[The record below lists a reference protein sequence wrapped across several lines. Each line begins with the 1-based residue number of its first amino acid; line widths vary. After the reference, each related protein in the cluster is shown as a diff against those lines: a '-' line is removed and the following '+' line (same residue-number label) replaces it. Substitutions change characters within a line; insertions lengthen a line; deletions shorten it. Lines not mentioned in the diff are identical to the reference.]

1 MKKVKKLSL
10 ILACGML
17 MSLPFC
23 SFAAEVVKAE
33 RLKPG
38 ATASGLIGSSGARI
52 KLGEG
57 AAGDTPLF
65 LLSADSKDS
74 VGDTGRE
81 VVIPESFAVL
91 KALQGDSLAKFRETL
106 RLTRVKI
113 AYQLSGTTDNITED
127 ELGYAIPKMMRGRGA
142 VDGVVTVPVDRDY
155 FGFGSKEALDD
166 YIADRPALQDIWE
179 WDSVGGNVRLNFAKA
194 TSFLKQ

>member
-52 KLGEG
+52 SLGE
-57 AAGDTPLF
+57 AAVGGMPLF
-65 LLSADSKDS
+65 LFSADSKDS

-106 RLTRVKI
+106 RPTRVKI

-127 ELGYAIPKMMRGRGA
+127 EFGYAIPKTMGGRGA
-142 VDGVVTVPVDRDY
+142 VDGTVIVPVDRDY
-155 FGFGSKEALDD
+155 FGFGTRAALDN
-166 YIADRPALQDIWE
+166 YIAVRPALQEIWE
-179 WDSVGGNVRLNFAKA
+179 WGNGDNVYLKFAKA